1 MDINDVGS
9 FIMLGVIGVIAV
21 FGVVGVVLS
30 FWYLGRAG
38 YHKD

>member
-21 FGVVGVVLS
+21 FGVIGVVLS